1 MRGLNREQ
9 INHYLGVQPIVKV
22 SDKEVLQYLVSPN
35 TKSMLGIQKGARG
48 PWSQAMVDTVEGEFP
63 GDEVTNLNE
72 HVISG
77 GNKIRFPYLKST
89 LTGESGKLIV
99 KRDQT
104 KVVILGWYGKP
115 GKDGPGQLIYKVAF
129 RDRCFDGTP
138 YANDCSL
145 QDFPRHDPELH
156 KRLTDKMLSVELST
170 YGFLPGTRVRQFVGD
185 AEYENFIA
193 KPFKFVEQPEIFLKH
208 FEQVFKSS
216 LAPGQIAAPIPDMAA
231 FMGPRV
237 DEVAISLGYDFAEG
251 AASHYHVYRWG
262 QAFGWRVTDPDKAA
276 ILAELKAGLA
286 RLKEKGIR
294 LTRSQESWV
303 CVLQSLPRK
312 HIPDN
317 LYLGGATWQH
327 DGLNKSY
334 LWMHKPL
341 TEKAKEIQL

>member
-1 MRGLNREQ
+1 MSGLSRKQ
-9 INHYLGVQPIVKV
+9 IRHYLGVQPIVEV
-22 SDKEVLQYLVSPN
+22 SDEEVLQYLVSPN
-35 TKSMLGIQKGARG
+35 TKSLLDTKKGVWSRG
-48 PWSQAMVDTVEGEFP
+48 MIDTVEGEFP

-72 HVISG
+72 HRING
-77 GNKIRFPYLKST
+77 GTKHIRFPYLKST
-89 LTGESGKLIV
+89 LTSGSGRLIV

-104 KVVILGWYGKP
+104 KVVILGWYGRP
-115 GKDGPGQLIYKVAF
+115 GKGGPGQLIYKVAF

-145 QDFPRHDPELH
+145 QDFPRHDPVLH
-156 KRLTDKMLSVELST
+156 RRLSDEVLSVELST
-170 YGFLPGTRVRQFVGD
+170 YGFLPGTRVRDYFGD
-185 AEYENFIA
+185 AEYEAFIA
-193 KPFKFVEQPEIFLKH
+193 KPFKFIAQPEVFLKH
-208 FEQVFKSS
+208 FEQAFKSA

-237 DEVAISLGYDFAEG
+237 DKIAVDRGYDFAEG

-262 QAFGWRVTDPDKAA
+262 QSFGWRVTDPEKAA
-276 ILAELKAGLA
+276 ILAELTAGLA

-312 HIPDN
+312 YIPDN

-327 DGLNKSY
+327 DGLNTNY

-341 TEKAKEIQL
+341 TEKAKGLLL